1 MNRLNWFRRIAMGL
15 IIPLTLSAQA
25 VTDYSVPES
34 AAPAEIV
41 KALRERVTQ
50 FFGYHIGPVNRKAI
64 DLVAEDSK
72 DYYFG
77 SGKVQFLSV
86 SITGIDFTKDFQR
99 ASVRLE
105 TTQTWQ
111 VQQYTTVATT
121 PVVTSFK
128 IEDGK
133 WVWFLDNQALMLAT
147 TPMGASA
154 FAAEPAEKT
163 GAAPAKI
170 LNPDGTLNLP
180 KDFAAPERVAA
191 QGMAI
196 LKQGGLD
203 KDAVT
208 LTLGKAGQDQVVFH
222 NGYGGQVSLNL
233 YEAPK
238 VPGLTVTLNKSDLIA
253 NEDGVVSFVYVPP
266 ADIAPATPGRQYT
279 LRLGLVPFN
288 IEFPIKLTLLGAQ

>member
-1 MNRLNWFRRIAMGL
+1 MNKLNWFRQIALGL

-25 VTDYSVPES
+25 VTDYSVPEA
-34 AAPAEIV
+34 AAPAEVV

-77 SGKVQFLSV
+77 SGKVQFVSV
-86 SITGIDFTKDFQR
+86 SIVGIDFAKDFQR

-154 FAAEPAEKT
+154 FAPSEKIE
-163 GAAPAKI
+163 AAPAKL
-170 LNPDGTLNLP
+170 LNPDGSLNLP

-203 KDAVT
+203 KDGVT

-222 NGYGGQVSLNL
+222 NGYGGQVSLIL
-233 YEAPK
+233 YETPK
-238 VPGLTVTLNKSDLIA
+238 VPGLTITLNKSDLQA

-266 ADIAPATPGRQYT
+266 ADAAPAALLGRQYT
-279 LRLGLVPFN
+279 LRLSLVPFN
-288 IEFPIKLTLLGAQ
+288 IEFPIKLTLISAQ